1 MTMGGTAL
9 IVLVVALGLGGLG
22 LVLLLGAV
30 GLYNGLV
37 RLRGESKNAWSQI
50 DVQLKRRHDLLPNL
64 VETVKGYAKH
74 EEKTLQGVIAAR
86 QQAMTATSIED
97 RMKAEVALG
106 GAVRGL
112 FGLVESYPDL
122 KANANFLKLQ
132 EELTSTEN
140 KIGFSRQYYND
151 ATTQYNTKLELFP
164 SNLVASMFGFKAS
177 PLFQINDEKERDV
190 PKVSFS

>member
-1 MTMGGTAL
+1 MGGTAL

-22 LVLLLGAV
+22 LVLLLATV

-37 RLRGESKNAWSQI
+37 RLRGESKNAWAQI

-97 RMKAEVALG
+97 RVKAEVALG

-151 ATTQYNTKLELFP
+151 ATTQYNTKMELFP